1 MSDPLT
7 TSAESSSPSPAR
19 ANAGSSRTGADRVVA
34 ESVDRHSPIDRPD
47 LGFMRPRL
55 SRWIA
60 LGFGSG
66 LAPVAPGTFGT
77 LFAWAAFACLDPF
90 LTDAAWWVVLV
101 LGFCLGCWAC
111 ERTGRDLGVPDHSG
125 MVWDEVIAF
134 WLVLL
139 VVPGTFASQLAAFFV
154 FRFFDVVKPPPIRF
168 IDRTVKGGFGVMADD
183 LVAALYT
190 LLAVALWTGWRT

>member
-1 MSDPLT
+1 
-7 TSAESSSPSPAR
+7 
-19 ANAGSSRTGADRVVA
+19 
-34 ESVDRHSPIDRPD
+34 
-47 LGFMRPRL
+47 MRPRL

-77 LFAWAAFACLDPF
+77 LFAWAVFALLDP
-90 LTDAAWWVVLV
+90 LLPDAAWWIVLMA
-101 LGFCLGCWAC
+101 GFGLGCWAC

-139 VVPGTFASQLAAFFV
+139 IVPATFASQLAAFFV
-154 FRFFDVVKPPPIRF
+154 FRFFDVLKPPPIRF

-190 LLAVALWTGWRT
+190 LLAVALWTGWRG